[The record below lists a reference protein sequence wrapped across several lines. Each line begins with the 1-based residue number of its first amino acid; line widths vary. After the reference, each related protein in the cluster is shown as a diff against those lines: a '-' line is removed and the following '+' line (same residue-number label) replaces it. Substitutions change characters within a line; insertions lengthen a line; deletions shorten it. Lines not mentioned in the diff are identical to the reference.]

1 MYAEKYFARNFEIS
15 CSSATTTTSTSFLH
29 CTNSIMPHGR
39 PAKRRRITPPI
50 DDSKPSETIKSSDLF
65 NRAADWDLEQEYET
79 KSRNKKS
86 KEKENNRLP
95 IKSIGGKVEQV
106 VRPQDLVE
114 EDSDSFL
121 GSDSDEDVREDD
133 GDTPPTEDVEAAPA
147 VPLKLQI
154 VQTQEE
160 IARLAT
166 MINEDPEEHSGS
178 FKKLALLGE
187 GNVHPAIQKLV
198 LVSQAAVYKDAV
210 PGYRIRAYKDEELG
224 TKVSKDVRKTRQY
237 EQALVTNYQ
246 SYVRRL
252 VALCK
257 NKDRSGDQDGLRTTA
272 LNCVCSLLLTIPHFN
287 FRTELLNVLVLELR
301 SKELSPY
308 FRKALETIE
317 KYFDEDEDGGP
328 SLEAVTLLTK
338 MMKGRDYDVREEV
351 LNSFFHLRLLGEL
364 SVKHSMSRA
373 DRPQDV
379 SKLHGKKAKKEKWEH
394 RSKKERKLAKERKA
408 VEKDMR
414 EADAA
419 VDYES
424 REKLQSETLKIVFVT
439 YFRILKERVPHL
451 MGAVLEGL
459 AKFAHLIN
467 QDFFGDILEALK
479 DIIRQAQADEIEGE
493 KGAQSEANEERDR
506 MRESLLAIQTAFTL
520 LSQQDA
526 AKSASALH
534 LDLSFFTS
542 HVYRSLYAAGTDA
555 DIELGPKAMH
565 LPDPHALQTSKR
577 DFKVN
582 VSTPVLLLTRALSAI
597 LMTPSSP
604 PTTQAVAAFYKRLL
618 TISLQT
624 PEKSTK
630 ALVTLMGS
638 ILNRHGKRLEPLWY
652 SDERKGD
659 GLFVGEAETVE
670 GTNVFAVGSGV
681 WEEELLRY
689 HYCPE
694 IGEQVKAFDKLVNG
708 LAK

>member
-1 MYAEKYFARNFEIS
+1 
-15 CSSATTTTSTSFLH
+15 
-29 CTNSIMPHGR
+29 MPHGR

-65 NRAADWDLEQEYET
+65 NRAADWDLEQDYET
-79 KSRNKKS
+79 RSRNKRS
-86 KEKENNRLP
+86 KEQKESNRLP
-95 IKSIGGKVEQV
+95 IKSVEGKIEQV
-106 VRPQDLVE
+106 VRPQDLAEEV

-121 GSDSDEDVREDD
+121 GSGGSDDD
-133 GDTPPTEDVEAAPA
+133 GDGGHDEGDTPPTEDADAIPA
-147 VPLKLQI
+147 VPLKVQI

-166 MINEDPEEHSGS
+166 MINEDPEEHAGS
-178 FKKLALLGE
+178 FKKVAALGE
-187 GNVHPAIQKLV
+187 GRVHPTIQKLV
-198 LVSQAAVYKDAV
+198 LVSQAAIYKDAV
-210 PGYRIRAYKDEELG
+210 PGYRIRAYKDDELG
-224 TKVSKDVRKTRQY
+224 NKVSKDVRKTRQY
-237 EQALVTNYQ
+237 EQALVTGYQ
-246 SYVRRL
+246 TYVRRL

-257 NKDRSGDQDGLRTTA
+257 NRDGNGDRDGLRTTA
-272 LNCVCSLLLTIPHFN
+272 LNCVCSLLLAIPHFN

-301 SKELSPY
+301 AKESNTY
-308 FRKALETIE
+308 FRKALETLE
-317 KYFDEDEDGGP
+317 KYFDEDEDGSP

-364 SVKHSMSRA
+364 SVKHSMNRA
-373 DRPQDV
+373 DRPEDV
-379 SKLHGKKAKKEKWEH
+379 TKLHGKKAKKEKFQH
-394 RSKKERKLAKERKA
+394 RSKKEKKLAKERKA

-419 VDYES
+419 VDYEA
-424 REKLQSETLKIVFVT
+424 REKMQSETLKIVFVT
-439 YFRILKERVPHL
+439 YFRILKEKAPHL

-479 DIIRQAQADEIEGE
+479 DIIRQAQADENDGE
-493 KGAQSEANEERDR
+493 NSQNEAAEERNR
-506 MRESLLAIQTAFTL
+506 MRECLLAIQTAFTL

-565 LPDPHALQTSKR
+565 LPDPHALQNSRR

-630 ALVTLMGS
+630 ALVTLIGS
-638 ILNRHGKRLEPLWY
+638 ILNRHGKKLEALWY

-659 GLFVGEAETVE
+659 GLFMGEAESVE
-670 GTNVFAVGSGV
+670 GTNVFAVGSGI
-681 WEEELLRY
+681 WEEELLRC

-694 IGEQVKAFDKLVNG
+694 IGEQVRAFDKVIAG

>member
-1 MYAEKYFARNFEIS
+1 
-15 CSSATTTTSTSFLH
+15 
-29 CTNSIMPHGR
+29 MPHGR
-39 PAKRRRITPPI
+39 PAKRRRLTPPI
-50 DDSKPSETIKSSDLF
+50 DDSKSSETIKSTDLF
-65 NRAADWDLEQEYET
+65 HRAADWDLEQEYET
-79 KSRNKKS
+79 KSRQKRT

-95 IKSIGGKVEQV
+95 VKSIEGRLEQV
-106 VRPQDLVE
+106 VRPQATVE
-114 EDSDSFL
+114 VDSDSFL
-121 GSDSDEDVREDD
+121 GSDSDEHITHDD
-133 GDTPPTEDVEAAPA
+133 ADTPPTEDVDA
-147 VPLKLQI
+147 VPAIPLKALI

-178 FKKLALLGE
+178 FKKLASLAE
-187 GNVHPAIQKLV
+187 GKTHPTIQRLV
-198 LVSQAAVYKDAV
+198 LVSQTAVYKDAV
-210 PGYRIRAYKDEELG
+210 PGYRIRAYKDDELG

-237 EQALVTNYQ
+237 EHALVTNYQ
-246 SYVRRL
+246 TYVRRL
-252 VALCK
+252 IGLCK
-257 NKDRSGDQDGLRTTA
+257 NKEKNAEGEGLKTTA

-287 FRTELLNVLVLELR
+287 FRTELLNVLVAELR
-301 SKELSPY
+301 SKEAGP
-308 FRKALETIE
+308 FFQKALETFE
-317 KYFDEDEDGGP
+317 KFFDADEDGGP

-338 MMKGRDYDVREEV
+338 MMKARDYNVREEV

-364 SVKHSMSRA
+364 SVKHSMNRA

-379 SKLHGKKAKKEKWEH
+379 NKLHGKKAKKEKWEH

-408 VEKDMR
+408 VERDMR

-419 VDYES
+419 VDFES
-424 REKLQSETLKIVFVT
+424 REKMQSETLKIVFVT
-439 YFRILKERVPHL
+439 YFQILKARVPHL

-479 DIIRQAQADEIEGE
+479 DIIRQAQEEVE
-493 KGAQSEANEERDR
+493 SEEDVHTEAHEERDR

-565 LPDPHALQTSKR
+565 LPDPHTAQISKR
-577 DFKVN
+577 DNKVN

-597 LMTPSSP
+597 LLTPSSP
-604 PTTQAVAAFYKRLL
+604 PTTQVVAAFYKRLL

-630 ALVTLMGS
+630 ALLALMGS

-659 GLFVGEAETVE
+659 GLFIGEAETVE
-670 GTNVFAVGSGV
+670 ATNVFAVGSGV
-681 WEEELLRY
+681 WEEELLRH

-694 IGEQVKAFDKLVNG
+694 IGEQVKGFDKLVNG

>member
-1 MYAEKYFARNFEIS
+1 
-15 CSSATTTTSTSFLH
+15 
-29 CTNSIMPHGR
+29 MPHGR
-39 PAKRRRITPPI
+39 PAKRRRITPPL
-50 DDSKPSETIKSSDLF
+50 DDSKQSETIKSTDLF
-65 NRAADWDLEQEYET
+65 HRAADWDLEQDYET
-79 KSRNKKS
+79 RSRDRKR
-86 KEKENNRLP
+86 KEKPENNRLP
-95 IKSIGGKVEQV
+95 IKSVEGRLEQAVIHEPV
-106 VRPQDLVE
+106 VAEVDG
-114 EDSDSFL
+114 DSDSFL
-121 GSDSDEDVREDD
+121 GSESDGGD
-133 GDTPPTEDVEAAPA
+133 GDDETPPTEDVDEKPA

-166 MINEDPEEHSGS
+166 LINEDPEEHAGC
-178 FKKLALLGE
+178 FKKLAALGE
-187 GNVHPAIQKLV
+187 AKGVQPTIQKLV

-210 PGYRIRAYKDEELG
+210 PGYRIRAYRDEELS

-246 SYVRRL
+246 AFVRRL
-252 VALCK
+252 VGLCR
-257 NKDRSGDQDGLRTTA
+257 NKPGASKSEADEGLKATA
-272 LNCVCSLLLTIPHFN
+272 LSCVCSLLLAIPHFN
-287 FRTELLNVLVLELR
+287 FRTELLNVLMIELR
-301 SKELSPY
+301 AKEAGAY
-308 FRKALETIE
+308 FAKTLETIE
-317 KYFDEDEDGGP
+317 RFFDGDEDGGP

-338 MMKGRDYDVREEV
+338 MMKNRGYDVREEV

-364 SVKHSMSRA
+364 SVKHSMSQA
-373 DRPQDV
+373 DRPDDIN
-379 SKLHGKKAKKEKWEH
+379 KLHGKKAKKEKWEH

-414 EADAA
+414 EADAS

-439 YFRILKERVPHL
+439 YFRILKERVPQL

-479 DIIRQAQADEIEGE
+479 DIIRQAQAESDQNEEE
-493 KGAQSEANEERDR
+493 QSEAHQERDR

-542 HVYRSLYAAGTDA
+542 HVYRSLYAAGMDA

-565 LPDPHALQTSKR
+565 LPDPHAAQLSKR
-577 DFKVN
+577 DNKVN
-582 VSTPVLLLTRALSAI
+582 VSTPVLLLTRALTAI
-597 LMTPSSP
+597 LLTPSSP

-630 ALVTLMGS
+630 ALITLMGS

-659 GLFVGEAETVE
+659 GLFMGEAETVE

-681 WEEELLRY
+681 WEEELLRH

-694 IGEQVKAFDKLVNG
+694 ISEQVKGFDKLVNG

>member
-1 MYAEKYFARNFEIS
+1 
-15 CSSATTTTSTSFLH
+15 
-29 CTNSIMPHGR
+29 MPHGR

-50 DDSKPSETIKSSDLF
+50 DDSKASETIRSSDLF
-65 NRAADWDLEQEYET
+65 NRAADWDLEQDYET

-95 IKSIGGKVEQV
+95 IKSIEGKLEQV
-106 VRPQDLVE
+106 VRPEELAA

-121 GSDSDEDVREDD
+121 GSDSDEENGGDED
-133 GDTPPTEDVEAAPA
+133 DTPPTEDVDAVPA
-147 VPLKLQI
+147 VPLKIQV

-178 FKKLALLGE
+178 FKKLASLGE
-187 GNVHPAIQKLV
+187 GKSVHPTIQKLV

-257 NKDRSGDQDGLRTTA
+257 NKDRSGDEHGLRTTA
-272 LNCVCSLLLTIPHFN
+272 LSCVCSLLLTIPHFN

-301 SKELSPY
+301 AKETSPY
-308 FRKALETIE
+308 FRKALETLE

-373 DRPQDV
+373 DRPDV
-379 SKLHGKKAKKEKWEH
+379 TKLHGKKAKKEKWEH
-394 RSKKERKLAKERKA
+394 RSKKDRKLAKERKA

-424 REKLQSETLKIVFVT
+424 REKMQSETLKTVFVT

-451 MGAVLEGL
+451 
-459 AKFAHLIN
+459 
-467 QDFFGDILEALK
+467 
-479 DIIRQAQADEIEGE
+479 
-493 KGAQSEANEERDR
+493 S
-506 MRESLLAIQTAFTL
+506 TL
-520 LSQQDA
+520 
-526 AKSASALH
+526 
-534 LDLSFFTS
+534 
-542 HVYRSLYAAGTDA
+542 R
-555 DIELGPKAMH
+555 
-565 LPDPHALQTSKR
+565 
-577 DFKVN
+577 
-582 VSTPVLLLTRALSAI
+582 
-597 LMTPSSP
+597 
-604 PTTQAVAAFYKRLL
+604 
-618 TISLQT
+618 
-624 PEKSTK
+624 
-630 ALVTLMGS
+630 
-638 ILNRHGKRLEPLWY
+638 
-652 SDERKGD
+652 
-659 GLFVGEAETVE
+659 
-670 GTNVFAVGSGV
+670 
-681 WEEELLRY
+681 
-689 HYCPE
+689 
-694 IGEQVKAFDKLVNG
+694 
-708 LAK
+708 